1 MKIYQSDY
9 QHKWFETEGYLVN
22 ENVPISIMVDSS
34 YKGQMIFGFGAAI
47 TEASAY
53 LYASL
58 TEEKKHE
65 FIRALFSK
73 EGLNYSFVR
82 LCIGSS
88 DFSLGEYDY
97 QTEHGFSLAHEEKY
111 LFPLLKD
118 ILKVK
123 KVHFFA
129 SPWSPPKTMKSNLK
143 RQNGGRLKK
152 ECYIEYANYL
162 ADYIEQMEK
171 RGFPI
176 EYLTI
181 QNEPEATQ
189 TWDSCLFNEQEE
201 GDFILCLYDILKN
214 RDIRIPDLY
223 LWDHNRDV
231 LLRRIDNTMK
241 AHPELINLVSGVA
254 YHWYDSGCSMNIKKV
269 KELYPQFNFL
279 FSEGCIELL
288 LLKDDKKIDL
298 YQNGLRYATNY
309 LEDLQNG
316 SNGFIDWN
324 ALLDAKGGPNYV
336 GNYCESPIMI
346 SSSQELQYQYS
357 YYMIKHFS
365 FFFENG
371 TQIISSTC
379 YDDDLKVVAMQNKK
393 GIVIVIYNKGKDKL
407 INIQYDQK
415 IYQFKSSSNAV
426 ITALIEED

>member
-1 MKIYQSDY
+1 MKIYQSDC
-9 QHKWFETEGYLVN
+9 QHKWLEIDGYSIN
-22 ENVPISIMVDSS
+22 ENVPISIEIDSS
-34 YKGQMIFGFGAAI
+34 YKEQKIFGYGAAI

-53 LYASL
+53 LYSTL
-58 TEEKKHE
+58 TEEQKQE
-65 FIRALFSK
+65 FIRALFSQ

-97 QTEHGFSLAHEEKY
+97 QTEHGFSLEHEEKY
-111 LFPLLKD
+111 LFPLLND

-129 SPWSPPKTMKSNLK
+129 SPWSPPKTMKTNLK
-143 RQNGGRLKK
+143 RQNGGQLKK
-152 ECYIEYANYL
+152 ECYREYANYIG
-162 ADYIEQMEK
+162 DYIEQMGK

-189 TWDSCLFNEQEE
+189 IWDSCLFDEKEE
-201 GDFILCLYDILKN
+201 GKFILCLYDVLVNRGLKV
-214 RDIRIPDLY
+214 PHLY

-241 AHPELINLVSGVA
+241 AHPELKNLVSGVA
-254 YHWYDSGCSMNIKKV
+254 YHWYDAGCSMNIKKV
-269 KELYPQFNFL
+269 KELYPQFDFI

-288 LLKDDKKIDL
+288 LLEDDQKIDL

-316 SNGFIDWN
+316 SNAFIDWN

-346 SSSQELQYQYS
+346 SLSKELQYQHS

-365 FFFENG
+365 TFIECG
-371 TQIISSTC
+371 SHVIRSIS
-379 YDDDLKVVAMQNKK
+379 YDDDLKVIAIQNEK
-393 GIVIVIYNKGKDKL
+393 GIVIIIYNKGKDKE
-407 INIQYDQK
+407 INIQLKQK

-426 ITALIEED
+426 ITALIKEN